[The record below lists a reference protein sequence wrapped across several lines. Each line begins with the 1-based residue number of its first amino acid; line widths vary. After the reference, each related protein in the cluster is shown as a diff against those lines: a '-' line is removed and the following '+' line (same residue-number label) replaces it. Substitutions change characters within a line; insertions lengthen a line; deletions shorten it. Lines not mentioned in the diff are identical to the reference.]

1 VTATGTT
8 RLVAGVY
15 PLLLAFMAGCVFVD
29 QLRGRLAATGDA
41 DAAPHAVADVLL
53 VLTIPVLALGALA
66 ATLGEGRSRA
76 LFALSLAVFSLEFLL
91 PALVDLLP
99 GGAWLTQTGPLLRGA
114 VVLGALGLACLG
126 QREVLR

>member
-1 VTATGTT
+1 VSATGPK
-8 RLVAGVY
+8 RLVTGVY

-29 QLRGRLAATGDA
+29 QLYVRLAASGI
-41 DAAPHAVADVLL
+41 AATPRTVADTLL
-53 VLTIPVLALGALA
+53 LLALPVLALGLLA
-66 ATLGEGRSRA
+66 AALGEGRSRA

-91 PALVDLLP
+91 PVLIGLLP

-114 VVLGALGLACLG
+114 VVLGALLLACLG